1 MNLLIER
8 RIIFLRIL
16 FLIIYFTAE
25 VDCACNF
32 GGDPSSHIDVIES
45 CSSCQYIIPA
55 YGSSCCGSLSRVKFW
70 SSNYGLIDF
79 QVWKETA
86 PNVYELTHTFNYYVP
101 EVNATLTVYTGND
114 ILIEKN
120 DVIGWYSSGDDII
133 PYSITTVDQNI
144 QLSGVPG
151 FSVGGT
157 YTLNTPYITGRNYG
171 IQFSVADCEI
181 HTGGTLNYGTYTVT
195 IEITDP
201 CGRSQQKNLIVTVIN
216 TPPEILNLPSSVD
229 VSESIQHET
238 LLYALTLRNETG
250 SDTVTCSLNTTS
262 PEGAPFLVKYISG
275 TADFGVYSLASPNFD
290 YDSNSSFEVVV
301 DCTDSIT
308 TASESLF
315 VYLIKNSEPVVH
327 NLPNVIT
334 ISSSTP
340 VGTIVFAVN
349 STDHENDQLTHS
361 LNYCIKCP
369 FTISQS
375 GHIFLKTSIKDAS
388 KFSYNLYIVVSDK
401 YGTVTDKLL
410 TILVTG
416 VNSVP
421 VVSNL
426 DQTVNVPKTVAIGTV
441 IFTAIVSDADGDP
454 LSYQY
459 EYDPVETMW
468 KFSMDETTGKISVIE
483 ALDFGADIALYKFSF
498 TVNDGKASAPKATL
512 SIIIQS
518 RNEPPEFAH
527 QVYHVSRDEAKSGS
541 KFADPGFVVSDPD
554 AGDTWT
560 YEIADGDDFGR
571 FSIDASTGIL
581 QFRTDYIVDKPESMQ
596 PSVVLIIAAVDTQG
610 TSGTTTLSV
619 HISDANNKTP
629 YFPSNQYHVT
639 VIYDVPVTSSVAYI
653 TALDDDFGPTYNQIS
668 YHIESIL
675 DHQYFDIDGNALLTT
690 AKSLRQFEN
699 GTKLLTL
706 IKATDK
712 GNRQSS
718 VTVTVNVVPGTS
730 NSFFDDPETVAWFAA
745 LMTLLVILLGAAVI
759 GLYRYCKYG
768 YVFSKRGLCTS
779 CDGKKVHF
787 EKGGNYEKADTDR
800 RDSRVSISEWSG
812 DNGDVTMWMPS
823 KFDSWNQRA
832 NTRGLPAVVEL

>member
-1 MNLLIER
+1 MVLKITGVGDGLWSCCER
-8 RIIFLRIL
+8 IDFLDEDNRIKITLKTTGQKSYI
-16 FLIIYFTAE
+16 
-25 VDCACNF
+25 V
-32 GGDPSSHIDVIES
+32 G
-45 CSSCQYIIPA
+45 CQYIIPA

-101 EVNATLTVYTGND
+101 EVNETLTVYTGND

-301 DCTDSIT
+301 DCTDSIN

-369 FTISQS
+369 FTISQL

-410 TILVTG
+410 TILVT
-416 VNSVP
+416 
-421 VVSNL
+421 
-426 DQTVNVPKTVAIGTV
+426 A
-441 IFTAIVSDADGDP
+441 
-454 LSYQY
+454 
-459 EYDPVETMW
+459 
-468 KFSMDETTGKISVIE
+468 GKISVIE

-512 SIIIQS
+512 SIIVQS

-560 YEIADGDDFGR
+560 YKIAGGDDYGR

-581 QFRTDYIVDKPESMQ
+581 QFQTDYIVDKPESMQ

-653 TALDDDFGPTYNQIS
+653 AALDDDFGPTYNQIS
-668 YHIESIL
+668 YHIEPIL

-690 AKSLRQFEN
+690 AKSLRHFEN

-823 KFDSWNQRA
+823 KYDSWNQRPSSVSDYLRQSKERLSA
-832 NTRGLPAVVEL
+832 GGRFTETAERLVDRDYIERWRRNTYDYKNI